1 MIKLFIA
8 DLDGCL
14 VSSKD
19 THFLALNKALE
30 EIEPR
35 YVITKD
41 EHINKYDGLPT
52 RKKLEILNKEKG
64 LPKDVFDKVWK
75 NKQVYTS
82 EVIKDCVE
90 EDQQIIELFKEIKKQ
105 GIKIYV
111 ASNAI
116 RNTVASYLVHLGL
129 ISYVDYFI
137 SNEDIKKPKPNPEMY
152 LTCIAKESLK
162 PSEVLIIEDSS
173 VGVKAATDSGAHVL
187 MVRDP
192 SETDNRI
199 LRHINKLN
207 NTPMKSK
214 GWKDDNLNI
223 LIPMAG
229 AGSRFQEAGYT
240 FPKPLIDVN
249 NKPMIQV
256 VVENLNIDAHYIYI
270 VQKEHYDKYSLK
282 YLLEN
287 ITSGCD
293 IVVVDGITEGAA
305 CTTLLAKEFINNDN
319 PLLIANSD
327 QYVEYDSNNFMYSC
341 IAGNN
346 DGMIL
351 TFEANHP
358 KWSFAKID
366 DNGYVTKVAEKV
378 PISNMATVGIY
389 YYKKG
394 SDYVK
399 YAEQMISKD
408 KRHNGE
414 FYVCPVFNEMIEDGK
429 KIKTYDVD
437 KMWGIGDPKALEY
450 FLTNHEK

>member
-1 MIKLFIA
+1 MIKLLVA
-8 DLDGCL
+8 DLDGVL
-14 VSSKD
+14 ISSKE
-19 THFLALNKALE
+19 THYIALNKALE
-30 EIEPR
+30 YIDPK
-35 YVITKD
+35 YTITKD
-41 EHINKYDGLPT
+41 EHISTYDGLPT
-52 RKKLEILNKEKG
+52 RKKLEILNRDKG
-64 LPKDVFDKVWK
+64 LPMDMFDTVWK
-75 NKQVYTS
+75 LKQIYTS
-82 EVIKDCVE
+82 DVIKSCVKE
-90 EDQQIIELFKEIKKQ
+90 NNQIIELFKEIKKQ

-129 ISYVDYFI
+129 IPYVDYFI

-187 MVRDP
+187 MVRNP

-214 GWKDDNLNI
+214 GWKDTNLNI

-229 AGSRFQEAGYT
+229 AGSRFQKAGYT

-270 VQKEHYDKYSLK
+270 VQREHYDKYSLK

-287 ITSGCD
+287 ITPECD
-293 IVVVDGITEGAA
+293 IVVIDGITEGAA
-305 CTTLLAKEFINNDN
+305 CTTLLAKEFIDNDN

-327 QYVEYDSNNFMYSC
+327 QYIEYDSNNFMYSC

-366 DNGYVTKVAEKV
+366 DDGYVTEVAEKV
-378 PISNMATVGIY
+378 PISNIATVGVY

-399 YAEQMISKD
+399 YAEQMIAKD

-414 FYVCPVFNEMIEDGK
+414 FYVCPIFNEMIEDGK
-429 KIKTYDVD
+429 KIRTYDVNE
-437 KMWGIGDPKALEY
+437 MNGIGTPEDLTR
-450 FLTNHEK
+450 FLNKKI

>member
-1 MIKLFIA
+1 MIKLIIY
-8 DLDGCL
+8 DLDGVL

-41 EHINKYDGLPT
+41 EHINRYDGLPT
-52 RKKLEILNKEKG
+52 RKKLEMLNVEKG
-64 LPKDVFDKVWK
+64 LPRDVFEQVWK
-75 NKQVYTS
+75 NKQIYTS
-82 EVIKDCVE
+82 EAIKDCVE
-90 EDQQIIELFKEIKKQ
+90 ENQQIIELFKEIKKL

-152 LTCIAKESLK
+152 LKCMTMESLE
-162 PSEVLIIEDSS
+162 PDEVLIIEDSS
-173 VGVKAATDSGAHVL
+173 VGVKAATASGAHVL
-187 MVRDP
+187 MVRNP

-287 ITSGCD
+287 ITPGCD
-293 IVVVDGITEGAA
+293 IVVIDGITEGAA
-305 CTTLLAKEFINNDN
+305 CTTLLAKEFIDNDKS
-319 PLLIANSD
+319 LIIANSD
-327 QYVEYDSNNFMYSC
+327 QYVEYDSNNFMYSA
-341 IAGNN
+341 IAGNL

-351 TFEANHP
+351 TFEATHP
-358 KWSFAKID
+358 KWSYAKVD
-366 DNGYVTKVAEKV
+366 DEGYVTEVKEKV
-378 PISNMATVGIY
+378 PISNIATVGIY
-389 YYKKG
+389 YWKRG
-394 SDYVK
+394 SDYVWS
-399 YAEQMISKD
+399 AEDMINKD
-408 KRHNGE
+408 IRHNNE
-414 FYVCPVFNEMIEDGK
+414 FYVAPSINQLIEQGK
-429 KIKTYDVD
+429 KFKTYDVD
-437 KMWGIGDPKALEY
+437 EMNGIGTPEDLQK
-450 FLTNHEK
+450 FLKKYE